1 MSRPQKTHFYMA
13 KKKKKRRI
21 RPLALC
27 VFRRGEKIMVARG
40 YDAVKDQT
48 FYRPIGGGINFG
60 ERGADAVIREV
71 REELDAEVI
80 DVVYLGAFEN
90 IFSYEGK
97 AGHEIILVFDGRFT
111 DPALNEDNALL
122 EGEDDEELLYE
133 ASWKS
138 LDFFRVEDAPP
149 LYPAGLLDLLDS

>member
-1 MSRPQKTHFYMA
+1 MA

-27 VFRRGEKIMVARG
+27 LFRRGDKILVARG

-60 ERGADAVIREV
+60 ERGADAVRREV
-71 REELDAEVI
+71 REELDAEVV

-90 IFSYEGK
+90 IFAYEGK
-97 AGHEIILVFDGRFT
+97 PGHEIILIYDGRFT
-111 DPALNEDNALL
+111 DPKLNEDDTLL

-133 ASWKS
+133 ASWKP
-138 LDFFRVEDAPP
+138 LDFFRAEDAPP
-149 LYPAGLLDLLDS
+149 LYPAGLLNLLDS

>member
-1 MSRPQKTHFYMA
+1 MA

-27 VFRRGEKIMVARG
+27 VFRRGEKILVARG

-60 ERGADAVIREV
+60 ERGADAVVREV
-71 REELDAEVI
+71 REELDAEVV
-80 DVVYLGAFEN
+80 DLAYLGAFEN
-90 IFSYEGK
+90 IFAYEGK
-97 AGHEIILVFDGRFT
+97 AGHEIILVYDGRFT
-111 DPALNEDNALL
+111 DSALNEDDARL
-122 EGEDDEELLYE
+122 EGEDDQELLYE

-138 LDFFRVEDAPP
+138 LVFFRAEDAPP
-149 LYPAGLLDLLDS
+149 LYPAGLLALLDSAPPAHR

>member
-1 MSRPQKTHFYMA
+1 MA

-27 VFRRGEKIMVARG
+27 VFRRGDKIMVARG
-40 YDAVKDQT
+40 HDAVKDQT

-71 REELDAEVI
+71 REELDAEVV

-90 IFSYEGK
+90 IFSRMK
-97 AGHEIILVFDGRFT
+97 AKRDTRSSWSIM
-111 DPALNEDNALL
+111 A
-122 EGEDDEELLYE
+122 
-133 ASWKS
+133 AS
-138 LDFFRVEDAPP
+138 RIRR
-149 LYPAGLLDLLDS
+149 

>member
-1 MSRPQKTHFYMA
+1 MA

-27 VFRRGEKIMVARG
+27 LCRRGDKILVARG

-48 FYRPIGGGINFG
+48 FYRPIGGGISFG
-60 ERGADAVIREV
+60 ERGAEAVIREV
-71 REELDAEVI
+71 REELGAEVV

-111 DPALNEDNALL
+111 DPALNDDDALL
-122 EGEDDEELLYE
+122 EGADDDEMLYQ

-138 LDFFRVEDAPP
+138 LDFFRAKDAPP